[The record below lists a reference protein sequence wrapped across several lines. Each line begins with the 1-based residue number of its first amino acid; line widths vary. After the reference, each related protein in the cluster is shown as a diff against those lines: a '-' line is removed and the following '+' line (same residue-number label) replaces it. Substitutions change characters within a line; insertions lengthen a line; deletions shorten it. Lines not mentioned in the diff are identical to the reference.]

1 MSGRTSLPGELV
13 PVTVPLSFTLDG
25 TNRPAYANNS
35 LAIRRSNLVVYWLLF
50 AFFALGASIEQPFR
64 MQGKSTLIL
73 TAGAI
78 VLATLIGLRY
88 GVGSDWV
95 PYAAMYRRAGIL
107 SLESVLRQ
115 TDPGYQ
121 LLNWSVQQV
130 GLGLW
135 AVNII
140 CGTIF
145 SWGLL
150 RFCRNQPLPWL
161 AFAAAISY
169 LGIVVAMGYTRQA
182 VALGIILAGLAAVE
196 KGASG
201 LRFATYV
208 AVAALFHRT
217 AVMVLPLVAF
227 SSERTRLLNFLVAV
241 AVVVLA
247 YDLFLSSSLTWF
259 FSLYLDTEMS
269 SQGAAIRVALVT
281 IPAVVFLF
289 NRKRFDFPVR
299 EDRIWRNFALAAL
312 VALVAL
318 FTVRSTTAV
327 DRVSLYLLPLEIV
340 ILARIPLAF
349 RSPIFAK
356 LAVIALSGA
365 ILSVW
370 MTFAVNAQYWLPY
383 RLFPIGERINL
394 TTRPH

>member
-1 MSGRTSLPGELV
+1 
-13 PVTVPLSFTLDG
+13 
-25 TNRPAYANNS
+25 
-35 LAIRRSNLVVYWLLF
+35 
-50 AFFALGASIEQPFR
+50 
-64 MQGKSTLIL
+64 
-73 TAGAI
+73 
-78 VLATLIGLRY
+78 
-88 GVGSDWV
+88 
-95 PYAAMYRRAGIL
+95 
-107 SLESVLRQ
+107 
-115 TDPGYQ
+115 
-121 LLNWSVQQV
+121 
-130 GLGLW
+130 
-135 AVNII
+135 
-140 CGTIF
+140 
-145 SWGLL
+145 
-150 RFCRNQPLPWL
+150 
-161 AFAAAISY
+161 
-169 LGIVVAMGYTRQA
+169 
-182 VALGIILAGLAAVE
+182 
-196 KGASG
+196 
-201 LRFATYV
+201 
-208 AVAALFHRT
+208 
-217 AVMVLPLVAF
+217 
-227 SSERTRLLNFLVAV
+227 
-241 AVVVLA
+241 
-247 YDLFLSSSLTWF
+247 
-259 FSLYLDTEMS
+259 MS